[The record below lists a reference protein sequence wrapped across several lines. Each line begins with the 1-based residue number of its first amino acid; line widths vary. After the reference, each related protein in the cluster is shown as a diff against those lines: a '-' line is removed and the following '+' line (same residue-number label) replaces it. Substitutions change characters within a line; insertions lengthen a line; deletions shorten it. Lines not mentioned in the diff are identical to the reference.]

1 MNATSNDASPAAAVV
16 QRTLKIV
23 FGLVPIVAGLD
34 KFTDLL
40 VDWQKYLA
48 PFIAHAV
55 PPRGFMLVVGVI
67 EIVAGIGVLFTPW
80 TKIFATIVGLW
91 LLGISLDL
99 IIAGYYDI
107 AVRDIVM
114 AITAFCLARLTA
126 PATVTRRP

>member
-1 MNATSNDASPAAAVV
+1 MNANEESPAAAGV
-16 QRTLKIV
+16 QSTLKIV
-23 FGLVPIVAGLD
+23 FGVVPIVAGLD
-34 KFTDLL
+34 KFTNLL
-40 VDWQKYLA
+40 VDWSKYLA

-55 PPRGFMLVVGVI
+55 PAHGFMLVVGVI

-80 TKIFATIVGLW
+80 TKIFAVIVGLW

-126 PATVTRRP
+126 PAARRV

>member
-1 MNATSNDASPAAAVV
+1 M
-16 QRTLKIV
+16 
-23 FGLVPIVAGLD
+23 
-34 KFTDLL
+34 
-40 VDWQKYLA
+40 
-48 PFIAHAV
+48 
-55 PPRGFMLVVGVI
+55 
-67 EIVAGIGVLFTPW
+67 LFTPW

-126 PATVTRRP
+126 PAVARRS

>member
-1 MNATSNDASPAAAVV
+1 MNATDETSAAAGV
-16 QRTLKIV
+16 QRTLRIV
-23 FGLVPIVAGLD
+23 FGVVPIVAGLD

-40 VDWQKYLA
+40 VDWTKYLA

-55 PPRGFMLVVGVI
+55 PPRGFMLVVGII

-80 TKIFATIVGLW
+80 TKLFATIVGLW
-91 LLGISLDL
+91 LLGISVDL

-114 AITAFCLARLTA
+114 AITAFCLARLT
-126 PATVTRRP
+126 PPVQRRP

>member
-1 MNATSNDASPAAAVV
+1 MNETGETAAAAGV

-23 FGLVPIVAGLD
+23 FGVVPIVAGLD

-40 VDWQKYLA
+40 VDWTKYLA

-80 TKIFATIVGLW
+80 TKLFATIVGLW

-114 AITAFCLARLTA
+114 AITAFCLARLTPPVA
-126 PATVTRRP
+126 RRVP